1 METDADVREAVTITL
16 QNIVSTIADT
26 ETKTTFDEMRTED
39 YRLHTFTHKVQ
50 ADLKEALQAETSDRK
65 AESDTTNERLTSE
78 VARVE
83 SETTAKFD
91 KEISDRQASEKAMN
105 TRLDEAREA
114 LSDEVAAEVMD
125 RKDAMSKEQRRLQ
138 DAAVVQAAVSGIPPT
153 RHLSSTQ

>member
-50 ADLKEALQAETSDRK
+50 ADLKEALQAEKSDRK

-105 TRLDEAREA
+105 TR
-114 LSDEVAAEVMD
+114 SDEDSALVLFSHVRGVAA
-125 RKDAMSKEQRRLQ
+125 S
-138 DAAVVQAAVSGIPPT
+138 DAASRSRRAHRSRRGGRVRLLQRP
-153 RHLSSTQ
+153 LSLLATKS